1 MDHFKGVRPL
11 ATASEGYRHLF
22 SRMHNRRRA
31 QAVLSN
37 SPGQGLATMRAG
49 TDAQSYA
56 LDIDAVG
63 LEIGRLRSDMHGQ
76 FESARSLAASI
87 ETYCTD
93 RRDAVET
100 QPCAGVAAQHI
111 RLERLSVAVQAEFD
125 AAASAYREASV
136 DVPPGR
142 RILERA
148 NGN

>member
-1 MDHFKGVRPL
+1 
-11 ATASEGYRHLF
+11 
-22 SRMHNRRRA
+22 MHNRRRA

-63 LEIGRLRSDMHGQ
+63 LEIGRLRSETHGQ

-87 ETYCTD
+87 DTYCA
-93 RRDAVET
+93 DASDAAET
-100 QPCAGVAAQHI
+100 QPCIGVAVQRV
-111 RLERLSVAVQAEFD
+111 RLERLSVAVQTEFD
-125 AAASAYREASV
+125 AAATAYREASV

-142 RILERA
+142 RLIESIVRR
-148 NGN
+148 